1 MLHVYDP
8 NAGTCFDL
16 SFNEMVPLERLTS
29 VRLQSYVMFFEM
41 HVIAKVLA
49 GAPFLEDFGVNAR
62 QLVHYQKNGWN
73 IGIPVLTRLRSIH
86 LSLQER
92 SEKVLAMLFEQIDL
106 PSLESLSTL
115 LGSYGS
121 HTNNDALALALAL
134 QRLLER
140 SGMP

>member
-62 QLVHYQKNGWN
+62 QLVHYQKNAWN

-92 SEKVLAMLFEQIDL
+92 SEKVLAVLFEQIAFRHWNHYQRY
-106 PSLESLSTL
+106 
-115 LGSYGS
+115 SYGS